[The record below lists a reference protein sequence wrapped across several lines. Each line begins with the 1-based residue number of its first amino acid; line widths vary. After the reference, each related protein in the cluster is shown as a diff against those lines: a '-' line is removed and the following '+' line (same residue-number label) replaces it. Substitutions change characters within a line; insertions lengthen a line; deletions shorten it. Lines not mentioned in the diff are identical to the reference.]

1 MAGDPG
7 SCGTAA
13 IIFYRHKKKP
23 EDIYSIGLLGN
34 KKLSVRAE
42 KKLPGMGV
50 STGSFM
56 LVREWH
62 YLSRQS
68 AERLA
73 PKDESMQKMRLFR
86 IHL

>member
-7 SCGTAA
+7 ACGTAA
-13 IIFYRHKKKP
+13 IIFYRNKKKQ
-23 EDIYSIGLLGN
+23 EESYTIGLLGN
-34 KKLSVRAE
+34 KKLSVRAK

-62 YLSRQS
+62 YLPGDG

-73 PKDESMQKMRLFR
+73 PKDESMQKMRLLR
-86 IHL
+86 INF